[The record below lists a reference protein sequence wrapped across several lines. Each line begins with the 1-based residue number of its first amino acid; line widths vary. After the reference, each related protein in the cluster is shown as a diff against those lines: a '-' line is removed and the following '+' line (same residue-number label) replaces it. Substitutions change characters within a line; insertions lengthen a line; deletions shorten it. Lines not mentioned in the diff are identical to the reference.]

1 MNEVDVAIVG
11 GGPAG
16 CTAAAVA
23 ARAGLSVALFEAGTH
38 PRPHVGESLLPGI
51 IPILADIDALAA
63 VEAAGFGRK
72 SGSTLV
78 QWGRT
83 PRWDL
88 WFADSD
94 EYDHAWLV
102 ERARFDA
109 ILFDAARRAGAV
121 LHERTVVDA
130 PVWSGDRVVGVQWR
144 ARDGGEPVVTHA
156 RVVVDATGQS
166 AMLGRA
172 LALRESIPGLQH
184 QAMWAHFAGA
194 ARLPPPRAEQ
204 ALFVADREQWWWMF
218 PLSAEL
224 TSVGVVQIDAAER
237 RSPPRPDFDAEL
249 RGCDELVA
257 VLGPHA
263 RRITDVRHE
272 RDWSWRMRD
281 VAGPGWLAAGD
292 AAGFIDPVLST
303 GVMLALHS
311 GWHAGRTAIATI
323 RDHADEAAAH
333 SAYARHH
340 LGAFADLLRMVRFY
354 YQQNLHREDYFWESK
369 RILMQESTALKPQ
382 KAFVVLTSGLVQ
394 NLALD
399 DVRAQTQRRR
409 AEHVADASAPDLEGA
424 DPDALGFLCVH
435 FRKPPDDEDACEGPD
450 RGSSLFVVVEPA
462 DPSAPT
468 LKRTRNFHVDG
479 IAPRHG
485 NDPVSVPGIGDV
497 LRWTIDLVASA
508 DTHDDESL
516 AQFWRRVRASLVPRL
531 RSPPSGY
538 ALVRV
543 FGE

>member
-1 MNEVDVAIVG
+1 MSDVDVAIVG

-16 CTAAAVA
+16 CTAAAVV

-78 QWGRT
+78 HWGRT

-102 ERARFDA
+102 ERSRFDA

-121 LHERTVVDA
+121 VHERTVVDA
-130 PVWSGDRVVGVQWR
+130 PLWSDDRVVGVRWR
-144 ARDGGEPVVTHA
+144 ARDGGEPAITRA
-156 RVVVDATGQS
+156 RLVVDATGQS
-166 AMLGRA
+166 AMMGRA
-172 LALRESIPGLQH
+172 LALREPIPGLRH

-194 ARLPPPRAEQ
+194 ARLPAPRAEQ
-204 ALFVADREQWWWMF
+204 ALFVAEREQWWWMF

-224 TSVGVVQIDAAER
+224 TSVGVVQTDAAER

-249 RGCDELVA
+249 RACEELRA

-263 RRITDVRHE
+263 RRVTDVRHE

-281 VAGPGWLAAGD
+281 VAGPGWLAVGD

-311 GWHAGRTAIATI
+311 GWHAGRTAVATI
-323 RDHADEAAAH
+323 RDGVDEAAARTD
-333 SAYARHH
+333 YAKHH
-340 LGAFADLLRMVRFY
+340 LGVFADLLRMVRFY

-369 RILMQESTALKPQ
+369 RILMEESTALRPQ

-399 DVRAQTQRRR
+399 DVRARTHRRR
-409 AEHVADASAPDLEGA
+409 ADRTADDDAPDLEGA

-435 FRKPPDDEDACEGPD
+435 LRKPPADGDALDGPD
-450 RGSSLFVVVEPA
+450 RGTSLFVVVEPE
-462 DPSAPT
+462 DPSAPS
-468 LKRTRNFHVDG
+468 LRRTRNFRIDG

-485 NDPVSVPGIGDV
+485 NDPVSVPGVGEV
-497 LRWTIDLVASA
+497 LRWAIDVIAGA
-508 DTHDDESL
+508 DTQQGDSL
-516 AQFWRRVRASLVPRL
+516 AQFWRRVRTSIVPCL
-531 RSPPSGY
+531 RTPPNGY